1 MLSQG
6 SQQEWGS
13 FGSIAGDGLGKEW
26 REMGHSVQWTSVYL
40 IDAARRCS
48 AVNQNVEGWNS
59 SLLTRNLGY
68 DMVFVICAIK
78 QWSKQ

>member
-1 MLSQG
+1 MWDDGIRGEMPSQG

-40 IDAARRCS
+40 VDAARRCS
-48 AVNQNVEGWNS
+48 AGNKWLQV
-59 SLLTRNLGY
+59 
-68 DMVFVICAIK
+68 
-78 QWSKQ
+78 

>member
-1 MLSQG
+1 MPSQG

-40 IDAARRCS
+40 IAAARRCS
-48 AVNQNVEGWNS
+48 AGKKWLQV
-59 SLLTRNLGY
+59 
-68 DMVFVICAIK
+68 
-78 QWSKQ
+78 